1 MSEHKASRYEQIWQ
15 AIEKAGSVNAYVRQ
29 QMQKQGFL
37 VVRRTTDNM
46 SKAELEKYRQEL
58 KKEATEQRRLNK
70 EAWQAYKAKHI
81 VHLGEG
87 IYWTDDSS
95 EDLWDAPNAN
105 KRLLENQLPAITKV
119 VQLCEALNLSVSE
132 LRWLCYQREA
142 STHSHYTR
150 FEIPKRSGGMRA
162 IWAPLPKLKQA
173 QHWILH
179 EILERLLVHG
189 SAHGFISGRSIA
201 SNAAAHTN
209 SQILVKL
216 DIENFFPSI
225 SWKRVKG
232 VFRKAG
238 YPEQIATL
246 LALLCTESPRQIV
259 EHEGKPIYVALADR
273 CLPQGAP
280 TSPALTNALCLG
292 LDRRLTGFAQKAGW
306 RYTRYADDLS
316 FSLPMNSPTKPEL
329 SRLLGTLKRV
339 LGEEGFELNA
349 KKTRII
355 RTGDVQEVTGLVV
368 NGEQPPRVSRELKR
382 QMRAAVHNLKQGK
395 ALPEGESLQRLRG
408 YAAYIAMTDR
418 ELGTGLLSQLQQV
431 QPRLNAAS

>member
-1 MSEHKASRYEQIWQ
+1 MSETKQTRYEQLWQ
-15 AIEKAGSVNAYVRQ
+15 AIEKAGSVNAYVQ
-29 QMQKQGFL
+29 EQMRKHGFL
-37 VVRRTTDNM
+37 VARRPTDNM
-46 SKAELEKYRQEL
+46 SKSELEKYRQEL
-58 KKEATEQRRLNK
+58 KKEAAEQRRLHK
-70 EAWQAYKAKHI
+70 EAWEAYKTKHI

-87 IYWTDDSS
+87 IYWTDDTS
-95 EDLWDAPNAN
+95 EDKWDLPNAN
-105 KRLLENQLPAITKV
+105 KRLLENQLPALTKV
-119 VQLCEALNLSVSE
+119 AQLCEALKLSVSE
-132 LRWLCYQREA
+132 LRWLCYQREV
-142 STHSHYTR
+142 TPKSHYTR

-179 EILERLLVHG
+179 EILDRLVVHG

-201 SNAAAHTN
+201 SNAAEHTN
-209 SQILVKL
+209 SQVLVKI

-246 LALLCTESPRQIV
+246 LALLCTESPREIV
-259 EHEGKPIYVALADR
+259 EHEGKQVYVALADR

-280 TSPALTNALCLG
+280 TSPALTNALCLR

-306 RYTRYADDLS
+306 RYTRYADDLTFS
-316 FSLPMNSPTKPEL
+316 FPAESKDKPDI
-329 SRLLGTLKRV
+329 SRLLGTLKRM
-339 LGEEGFELNA
+339 LGEEGFKLNA
-349 KKTRII
+349 QKTRVI
-355 RTGDVQEVTGLVV
+355 RTGGVQQVTGLVV
-368 NGEQPPRVSRELKR
+368 NGAQAPRVNRKLKR

-395 ALPEGESLQRLRG
+395 ALPEGESLQRLQG

-418 ELGTGLLSQLQQV
+418 ALGKHLLAELPS
-431 QPRLNAAS
+431 

>member
-1 MSEHKASRYEQIWQ
+1 MSELSRYEQVWQ
-15 AIEKAGSVNAYVRQ
+15 AIEKAGSVNAYVRE
-29 QMQKQGFL
+29 QMQKNGFM
-37 VVRRTTDNM
+37 VARRPTDNM
-46 SKAELEKYRQEL
+46 NKTELEKYRQEL
-58 KKEATEQRRLNK
+58 KKEAAEQRRLNK

-95 EDLWDAPNAN
+95 EDQWDVPNAN

-119 VQLCEALNLSVSE
+119 PQLCEALKLSVNE
-132 LRWLCYQREA
+132 LRWLCYQREVA
-142 STHSHYTR
+142 DKSHYTR
-150 FEIPKRSGGMRA
+150 FEIPKRSGGLRA

-179 EILERLLVHG
+179 EILDRLVVHG
-189 SAHGFISGRSIA
+189 SAHGFIAGRSIA
-201 SNAAAHTN
+201 TNAAEHTN
-209 SQILVKL
+209 SQVLVKV
-216 DIENFFPSI
+216 DIKDFFPSI

-246 LALLCTESPRQIV
+246 LALLCTESPREVV
-259 EHEGKPIYVALADR
+259 EHAGKQVYVALADR

-280 TSPALTNALCLG
+280 TSPALTNVLCLR

-316 FSLPMNSPTKPEL
+316 FSLPATSKNPAEI

-339 LGEEGFELNA
+339 LGEEGFDLND
-349 KKTRII
+349 KKTRVI
-355 RTGDVQEVTGLVV
+355 RQGAVQTVTGLVV
-368 NGEQPPRVSRELKR
+368 NGEQSPRVSRVLKR

-395 ALPEGESLQRLRG
+395 VLPEGESLQRLRG

-418 ELGTGLLSQLQQV
+418 ELGLGLLGQLQQE
-431 QPRLNAAS
+431 Q

>member
-1 MSEHKASRYEQIWQ
+1 MSETNASRYEKLWQ
-15 AIEKAGSVNAYVRQ
+15 AIEKAGSVNAYVRE
-29 QMQKQGFL
+29 QMQQNGFM
-37 VVRRTTDNM
+37 VVRRPTDNM
-46 SKAELEKYRQEL
+46 AKAELEKYRQEL

-70 EAWQAYKAKHI
+70 EAWQAYQAKHI

-87 IYWTDDSS
+87 IYWSDDTS
-95 EDLWDAPNAN
+95 EDQWDAPNAN

-119 VQLCEALNLSVSE
+119 AQLCEALNVSVSE
-132 LRWLCYQREA
+132 LRWLCYQREVA
-142 STHSHYTR
+142 PKSHYTR

-162 IWAPLPKLKQA
+162 IWAPLPKLKQV

-179 EILERLLVHG
+179 HILDNLVVHG

-201 SNAAAHTN
+201 TNAAEHTN
-209 SQILVKL
+209 SQLLVKV

-246 LALLCTESPRQIV
+246 LALLCTESPREIV
-259 EHEGKPIYVALADR
+259 EHEGKQVYVALADR

-280 TSPALTNALCLG
+280 TSPALTNALCLR

-306 RYTRYADDLS
+306 RYTRYADDLT
-316 FSLPMNSPTKPEL
+316 FSLPTNSKNKPEI

-339 LGEEGFELNA
+339 LGEGGFALNA
-349 KKTRII
+349 EKTRVI
-355 RTGDVQEVTGLVV
+355 RNGDVQEVTGLVV
-368 NGEQPPRVSRELKR
+368 NGEKTPRVSRELKR

-395 ALPEGESLQRLRG
+395 ALPEGESLPRLRG

-418 ELGTGLLSQLQQV
+418 ELGHNLLNQLQQV
-431 QPRLNAAS
+431 QGA

>member
-1 MSEHKASRYEQIWQ
+1 MSETVNRYEQIWQ
-15 AIEKAGSVNAYVRQ
+15 AIEKAGSVNAYVQEQLR
-29 QMQKQGFL
+29 KNGFL
-37 VVRRTTDNM
+37 VTRRPTDNM
-46 SKAELEKYRQEL
+46 TKAELEKYRQEL

-70 EAWQAYKAKHI
+70 EAGQAYKSKHI
-81 VHLGEG
+81 MHLGEG

-95 EDLWDAPNAN
+95 EDQWDVPNAH
-105 KRLLENQLPAITKV
+105 KRLLENQLPVITKV
-119 VQLCEALNLSVSE
+119 AQLCEALNLSVSE
-132 LRWLCYQREA
+132 LRWLCYQREVA
-142 STHSHYTR
+142 SKTHYTR

-162 IWAPLPKLKQA
+162 IWAPLPQLKQV

-179 EILERLLVHG
+179 EILERLVVHG

-201 SNAAAHTN
+201 TNAAEHTN
-209 SQILVKL
+209 SQVLVKV
-216 DIENFFPSI
+216 DIKNFFPSI
-225 SWKRVKG
+225 SWRRVKG

-246 LALLCTESPRQIV
+246 LALLCTESPREII
-259 EHEGKPIYVALADR
+259 EHDGKPVYVALADR

-316 FSLPMNSPTKPEL
+316 FSLPLTHQEKPEI
-329 SRLLGTLKRV
+329 SRLLGTLKRI

-349 KKTRII
+349 QKTRVI
-355 RTGDVQEVTGLVV
+355 RIGDVQEVTGLVV
-368 NGEQPPRVSRELKR
+368 NGDQAPRVSRQLKR
-382 QMRAAVHNLKQGK
+382 QMRAAVHNLEQGK
-395 ALPEGESLQRLRG
+395 ALPEGESLSRLRG

-418 ELGTGLLSQLQQV
+418 NLGLDLSHQL
-431 QPRLNAAS
+431 PAMTER

>member
-1 MSEHKASRYEQIWQ
+1 MSEKLSRYEQIWQ
-15 AIEKAGSVNAYVRQ
+15 AIEKAGSVNAYVRE
-29 QMQKQGFL
+29 QMQKNGFM
-37 VVRRTTDNM
+37 VARRPTDNM
-46 SKAELEKYRQEL
+46 SKSELEKYRQEL
-58 KKEATEQRRLNK
+58 KKEAAEQRRLNK
-70 EAWQAYKAKHI
+70 EAWQAYKSKHI

-87 IYWTDDSS
+87 IYWTDDTS
-95 EDLWDAPNAN
+95 EDQWDVPNAN
-105 KRLLENQLPAITKV
+105 KRLLENQLPALTKV
-119 VQLCEALNLSVSE
+119 AQLCEALNLSVNE
-132 LRWLCYQREA
+132 LRWLCYQREV
-142 STHSHYTR
+142 TEKSHYTR

-179 EILERLLVHG
+179 EILDRLVVHG

-201 SNAAAHTN
+201 SNAAEHTN
-209 SQILVKL
+209 SQVLVKV
-216 DIENFFPSI
+216 DIENFFPTI

-246 LALLCTESPRQIV
+246 LALLCTESPREIV
-259 EHEGKPIYVALADR
+259 EHEGKQVYVALAER

-280 TSPALTNALCLG
+280 TSPALTNALCLR

-306 RYTRYADDLS
+306 RYTRYADDLT
-316 FSLPMNSPTKPEL
+316 FSLPANSKHPAEI

-339 LGEEGFELNA
+339 LGEEGFNLNE
-349 KKTRII
+349 KKTRVI
-355 RTGDVQEVTGLVV
+355 RKGNVQAVTGLVV
-368 NGEQPPRVSRELKR
+368 NGEQAPRVSRELKR

-395 ALPEGESLQRLRG
+395 TLPEGESIQRLRG

-418 ELGTGLLSQLQQV
+418 ELGASLLNQLQQTQGV
-431 QPRLNAAS
+431 

>member
-1 MSEHKASRYEQIWQ
+1 MSETNASRYEKLWQ
-15 AIEKAGSVNAYVRQ
+15 AIEKAGSVDAYVRE
-29 QMQKQGFL
+29 QMQQNGFM
-37 VVRRTTDNM
+37 VVRRPTDNM

-70 EAWQAYKAKHI
+70 EAWQAYQAKHI

-87 IYWTDDSS
+87 IYWTDDTS
-95 EDLWDAPNAN
+95 EDKWDAPNAN

-119 VQLCEALNLSVSE
+119 AQLCEALNLSVSE
-132 LRWLCYQREA
+132 LRWLCYQSEVA
-142 STHSHYTR
+142 LKSHYTR

-162 IWAPLPKLKQA
+162 IWAPLPKLKQV

-179 EILERLLVHG
+179 NILDNLVVHG
-189 SAHGFISGRSIA
+189 SAHGFVTGRSIA
-201 SNAAAHTN
+201 TNAAEHTN
-209 SQILVKL
+209 SQLLVKV

-246 LALLCTESPRQIV
+246 LALLCTESPREIV
-259 EHEGKPIYVALADR
+259 EHEGKQVYVALADR

-280 TSPALTNALCLG
+280 TSPALTNALCLR

-306 RYTRYADDLS
+306 RYTRYADDLT
-316 FSLPMNSPTKPEL
+316 FSLPANSKNKPEI

-339 LGEEGFELNA
+339 LGEEGFALNA
-349 KKTRII
+349 KKTCVI

-368 NGEQPPRVSRELKR
+368 NGEKAPRVSRELKR
-382 QMRAAVHNLKQGK
+382 QMRAAVHNLQQGK
-395 ALPEGESLQRLRG
+395 ALPEGESLPRLRG
-408 YAAYIAMTDR
+408 YAAYIAMTER
-418 ELGTGLLSQLQQV
+418 GLGQSLLACLQKY
-431 QPRLNAAS
+431 